1 MTPDRDKVLLLEE
14 TVTVTIPFRLPLVG
28 LREAQYISS
37 ETNHEVLDAT
47 LKVSWP
53 PALPMLNSLEDT
65 IRLAGSDELPNSKV
79 MLSATTV
86 DVPVHQS
93 VLLMLTFILRPLSQ
107 TGSWETSP
115 TE

>member
-1 MTPDRDKVLLLEE
+1 M
-14 TVTVTIPFRLPLVG
+14 PFRWPLVG

-37 ETNHEVLDAT
+37 ETNHEVFEVT

-53 PALPMLNSLEDT
+53 PALPMLKSLEDT
-65 IRLAGSDELPNSKV
+65 TRLDGSDEFPSSRV
-79 MLSATTV
+79 ILSATTV

-93 VLLMLTFILRPLSQ
+93 VLLILTFIRRPLSQ
-107 TGSWETSP
+107 AGSWETSP